1 VEGLVH
7 ISDISWEKIK
17 HPSEKLK
24 PGEEIEVVLLNVD
37 LEKQKVSL
45 GIKQLQGDIWEDFFS
60 RQKVGDMVKVKI
72 VRITDFGL
80 FAEIVPG
87 IEGVVFNSELG
98 DNLPD
103 NPAEAFQIG
112 EERMAK
118 IIKLNPQARKISLS
132 FRQAQIEQQ
141 KKEFQKYLE
150 GQSDR
155 LTLGDLL
162 KEQLKNLTPKSN
174 HKKEGE

>member
-1 VEGLVH
+1 MRLSFLHNIVFSAKKSSPASYFFVCG
-7 ISDISWEKIK
+7 
-17 HPSEKLK
+17 
-24 PGEEIEVVLLNVD
+24 GVLMLA
-37 LEKQKVSL
+37 L
-45 GIKQLQGDIWEDFFS
+45 
-60 RQKVGDMVKVKI
+60 
-72 VRITDFGL
+72 
-80 FAEIVPG
+80 
-87 IEGVVFNSELG
+87 
-98 DNLPD
+98 
-103 NPAEAFQIG
+103 
-112 EERMAK
+112 
-118 IIKLNPQARKISLS
+118 ARKISLS

>member
-1 VEGLVH
+1 
-7 ISDISWEKIK
+7 
-17 HPSEKLK
+17 
-24 PGEEIEVVLLNVD
+24 
-37 LEKQKVSL
+37 
-45 GIKQLQGDIWEDFFS
+45 
-60 RQKVGDMVKVKI
+60 
-72 VRITDFGL
+72 
-80 FAEIVPG
+80 
-87 IEGVVFNSELG
+87 
-98 DNLPD
+98 
-103 NPAEAFQIG
+103 
-112 EERMAK
+112 MAK

-174 HKKEGE
+174 QKKEGE